1 MVCPQC
7 NNGFLCP
14 SLPIP
19 SVLSYR
25 RFEKVVGTFTLA
37 ECSNGCTASTDSLN
51 SIVDMDAEMNL
62 FKREINARLSIG
74 DEL

>member
-1 MVCPQC
+1 MICQQC
-7 NNGFLCP
+7 NNGFLSP

-25 RFEKVVGTFTLA
+25 GFEKRVGTFTLS
-37 ECSNGCTASTDSLN
+37 ECSNGCMTSTESLN
-51 SIVDMDAEMNL
+51 SIVDMDAEINL
-62 FKREINARLSIG
+62 FKREINAKLSIG